1 MSMIKICGLTRYEDI
16 EAVNSYLPDFIGFVF
31 YRKSKRYIKPE
42 KAAALKKALD
52 KRIKAVGVFVN
63 EDIDELTDTALNVGL
78 DIVQFHGGEDNDYIK
93 EVKDRTGLEVWKA
106 FGIKDGFN
114 IERINRCAADR
125 VLADAYTE
133 SYGGAGRIFN
143 WDIIK
148 TAENAR
154 NKIILAGGLDSM
166 NIESAARNVAPYA
179 LDLSSGVETGGF
191 KDEKKIKEIVR
202 IVRNLESKAGERYGI
217 PKTRK

>member
-16 EAVNSYLPDFIGFVF
+16 EAVNSYLPDFIGFIF
-31 YRKSKRYIKPE
+31 YRKSKRYIEPE

-52 KRIKAVGVFVN
+52 KRVKAVGVFVN
-63 EDIDELTDTALNVGL
+63 ENIDSLTDTALNVGL
-78 DIVQFHGGEDNDYIK
+78 DIVQLHGCEDNDYIK

-106 FGIKDGFN
+106 FGIEDGFD
-114 IERINRCAADR
+114 IERINQCAADR

-148 TAENAR
+148 NAENVR
-154 NKIILAGGLDSM
+154 NKIILAGGLDST
-166 NIESAARNVAPYA
+166 NIESAARDVAPYA
-179 LDLSSGVETGGF
+179 LDLSSGVETEGF
-191 KDEKKIKEIVR
+191 KDGKKIEDIVR
-202 IVRNLESKAGERYGI
+202 IVRNLESEAGERYGI
-217 PKTRK
+217 SKTRK

>member
-1 MSMIKICGLTRYEDI
+1 MSMIKICGLTRYDDI

-31 YRKSKRYIKPE
+31 YIKSKRYIEPE

-63 EDIDELTDTALNVGL
+63 EDIDELINTALNVGL
-78 DIVQFHGGEDNDYIK
+78 DIVQLHGGEDNDYIK

-106 FGIKDGFN
+106 FGIKDGFD
-114 IERINRCAADR
+114 IEKINQCAADR

-148 TAENAR
+148 TADGVR
-154 NKIILAGGLDSM
+154 DKIILAGGLDGT
-166 NIESAARNVAPYA
+166 NIEAAARDVAPYA